1 MCVLHACMSWMYI
14 LCSSGAAVTNSH
26 PLNILSR
33 THTPEHPITNSH
45 PLHIIGVYMM
55 VKRIHTHR
63 ERERER
69 ERQKDTRPGRSRSHE
84 PTFPQQTAAARGLP
98 AQAPPPPPLPL
109 SSASPNRP
117 PPEPYVLKGSGSG
130 QFPGARAG
138 LADEG
143 VGQMKVCPG
152 HASGRH
158 PTGPRTCRPSSM

>member
-55 VKRIHTHR
+55 VKRIHTHTQR

-69 ERQKDTRPGRSRSHE
+69 ETERHKTWPEQKSRTHIPSTDSSCERPSCPS
-84 PTFPQQTAAARGLP
+84 TS
-98 AQAPPPPPLPL
+98 PPPSPPFLRVPKP
-109 SSASPNRP
+109 SSS
-117 PPEPYVLKGSGSG
+117 
-130 QFPGARAG
+130 RAI
-138 LADEG
+138 
-143 VGQMKVCPG
+143 CPKRVWVWPI
-152 HASGRH
+152 SGRARRF
-158 PTGPRTCRPSSM
+158 G